1 MVLKRNL
8 SLLEDYTG
16 LGAAR
21 LSSVYTQEKQGITK
35 EQFYRFSN
43 TPLQIV
49 TAMMQLMTCHSTAE
63 DSSQRETQLR
73 AVSHHPSPLLR
84 E

>member
-35 EQFYRFSN
+35 EQFYCFSN

-49 TAMMQLMTCHSTAE
+49 TAMMQLMTCQTVVKLQSLPRQLLLHKL
-63 DSSQRETQLR
+63 SS
-73 AVSHHPSPLLR
+73 
-84 E
+84 